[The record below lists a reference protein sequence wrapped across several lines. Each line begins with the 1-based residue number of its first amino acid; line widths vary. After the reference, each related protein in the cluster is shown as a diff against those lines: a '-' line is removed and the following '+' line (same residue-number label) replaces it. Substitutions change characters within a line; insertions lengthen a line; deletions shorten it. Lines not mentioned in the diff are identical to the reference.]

1 MVENKGLNELLKQ
14 RNLDKVSEFVFKTD
28 TIDIINYVMA
38 DMFFTESLL
47 SNIKLSNAIKE
58 SFKY

>member
-1 MVENKGLNELLKQ
+1 MVDNKGLNELLKQ
-14 RNLDKVSEFVFKTD
+14 RNLDKPSEFVFKTD
-28 TIDIINYVMA
+28 SIDIINNVMA

-47 SNIKLSNAIKE
+47 SKIKLSIAIKE